1 MTAGA
6 HEKGINVNRTS
17 WVLVLTGMAAT
28 ALVAGTAVAST
39 PPTST
44 PDDAPF
50 DSEPGSAVAAVDLG
64 ALDPTTVRLDAR
76 ATLNADFLVDDIPT
90 GDLSD
95 PANGRT
101 PPYEG
106 HVVPGF
112 SGIVANDDRSFWAMP
127 DNGFGT
133 IENSADFLL
142 RLYHITPDWETAGGG
157 AGEIFVNDFISLRD
171 PNNVIG
177 FPIVNEDTPERL
189 LTGSDLDIESVQRA
203 PGGTFWI
210 GDEFGPF
217 IVHFDPD
224 GVLLDAPIEPPF
236 GMSPQNPHLAGAAP
250 LVERRRGFEAMAMSP
265 DGTKLFPIVE
275 GFLTDDEDQLRR
287 YIYEVDVA
295 TGEYTDRSWQMHTE
309 TPANL
314 VADAQ
319 ALDDNRLLIIER
331 DGFQWVDSAFKRLY
345 VLDLSAPDEEGFVS
359 KHHALNLMW
368 IANPDGI
375 GEGRPEDG
383 FGLGPVFAFPLES
396 VETLVVLGGGRLLVA
411 NDNNYPGGN
420 GRIPGTPD
428 DTEMIILS
436 AVAEAPPP
444 ST

>member
-1 MTAGA
+1 
-6 HEKGINVNRTS
+6 
-17 WVLVLTGMAAT
+17 
-28 ALVAGTAVAST
+28 
-39 PPTST
+39 
-44 PDDAPF
+44 
-50 DSEPGSAVAAVDLG
+50 
-64 ALDPTTVRLDAR
+64 
-76 ATLNADFLVDDIPT
+76 
-90 GDLSD
+90 
-95 PANGRT
+95 
-101 PPYEG
+101 
-106 HVVPGF
+106 
-112 SGIVANDDRSFWAMP
+112 
-127 DNGFGT
+127 
-133 IENSADFLL
+133 
-142 RLYHITPDWETAGGG
+142 
-157 AGEIFVNDFISLRD
+157 
-171 PNNVIG
+171 
-177 FPIVNEDTPERL
+177 
-189 LTGSDLDIESVQRA
+189 
-203 PGGTFWI
+203 
-210 GDEFGPF
+210 
-217 IVHFDPD
+217 
-224 GVLLDAPIEPPF
+224 
-236 GMSPQNPHLAGAAP
+236 
-250 LVERRRGFEAMAMSP
+250 MAMSP

-314 VADAQ
+314 VAGAQ
-319 ALDDNRLLIIER
+319 ALDDSRLLIIER